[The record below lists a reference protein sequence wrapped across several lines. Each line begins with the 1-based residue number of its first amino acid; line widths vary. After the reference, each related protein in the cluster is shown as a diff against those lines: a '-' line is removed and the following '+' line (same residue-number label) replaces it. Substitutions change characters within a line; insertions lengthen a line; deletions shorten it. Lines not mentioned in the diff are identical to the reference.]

1 LKSLEVLYEQFGYS
15 FKNKPE
21 DIAFYGYFFELLTH
35 MFKNHTD
42 KGYKQKSSVKDTLNI
57 IYRYEIDQ
65 HESLESEHSNSSK
78 TNEVLMNRSKIYTLD
93 SISGLKHRGHF
104 VRKDERSIYTFEL
117 HSNYRNEDKDL
128 TVLAKLFAAHKE
140 DNIGLMIKQLT
151 DHEKGELTTY
161 FNELGQKIYVKDI
174 ILKTQNNPIGNVV
187 KFGDAVTSILYE
199 NNMIGK
205 RPPNG
210 TLSKAK
216 LLSTFKFLEYFFDS
230 KHHYTS
236 ANKELHQS
244 SMEQI
249 SHIITNRPKGKQQTL
264 ELQFSEDEE
273 ITYTMIDKTGK
284 PIDSGEVTRVP
295 DKHYYEQ
302 FSPNHIHTRFTD
314 ETVLQ
319 YDRTVLI
326 TNEVLDAYKKSV
338 QETEKGNSRLL
349 LDILASK
356 DSSVYIDFMNFLTSD
371 PTRKSKHIM
380 SYTMTDAK
388 KAEFEKR
395 VRDTIVDI
403 LFQEG
408 TPFYITSR
416 KQSNT
421 NKDPRNIN
429 TILSHKVLADFTP
442 RIDDDKTIKDQMLQV
457 LKSEHFHPK
466 VSDNKKKFTLQ
477 DFVSMKKTVDKMKT
491 TNTRAI
497 YVVNL
502 TISKNFKSIKDKN
515 KKRMKCDSIRGR
527 MKMRVKN
534 LRKSYKKHMKKMY
547 NNLKARFNKTR
558 KQVK

>member
-1 LKSLEVLYEQFGYS
+1 MKSLEVLYEQFGYS

-338 QETEKGNSRLL
+338 QETEKEI
-349 LDILASK
+349 LDCYLIFLHRKIPLCTSIL
-356 DSSVYIDFMNFLTSD
+356 
-371 PTRKSKHIM
+371 
-380 SYTMTDAK
+380 
-388 KAEFEKR
+388 
-395 VRDTIVDI
+395 
-403 LFQEG
+403 
-408 TPFYITSR
+408 
-416 KQSNT
+416 
-421 NKDPRNIN
+421 
-429 TILSHKVLADFTP
+429 
-442 RIDDDKTIKDQMLQV
+442 
-457 LKSEHFHPK
+457 
-466 VSDNKKKFTLQ
+466 
-477 DFVSMKKTVDKMKT
+477 
-491 TNTRAI
+491 
-497 YVVNL
+497 
-502 TISKNFKSIKDKN
+502 
-515 KKRMKCDSIRGR
+515 
-527 MKMRVKN
+527 
-534 LRKSYKKHMKKMY
+534 
-547 NNLKARFNKTR
+547 
-558 KQVK
+558 